1 MSNLL
6 LQAGTHVIWLPEY
19 EQSAIVMM
27 YLYLMGL
34 LLIEANYADEKFY
47 RKILTLMAVCLT
59 ILLYIYITK

>member
-19 EQSAIVMM
+19 EQSAIAMM

-34 LLIEANYADEKFY
+34 LL
-47 RKILTLMAVCLT
+47 
-59 ILLYIYITK
+59 LLQDIYLVRNS